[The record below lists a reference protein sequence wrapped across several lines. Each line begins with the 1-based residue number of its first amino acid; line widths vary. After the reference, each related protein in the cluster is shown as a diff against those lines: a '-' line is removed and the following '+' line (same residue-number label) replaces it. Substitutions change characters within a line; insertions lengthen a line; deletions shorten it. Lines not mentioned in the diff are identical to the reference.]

1 MKKNRLSN
9 SCVYLIALLL
19 FVFSISCQKKGT
31 VTSPNNQMI
40 PIVSPQKANNQFHIQ
55 HARKKCIFA
64 PEISILK
71 ITKQ

>member
-31 VTSPNNQMI
+31 VTSPDNQMI
-40 PIVSPQKANNQFHIQ
+40 PIVSPQKTNNQFHIQ
-55 HARKKCIFA
+55 HAKKNVFL
-64 PEISILK
+64 PQKFQSLK
-71 ITKQ
+71 